1 MSSNQVSPAEKIA
14 AQKTLVLVTR
24 HVGDALPPFCTW
36 LMAGSGA
43 ALSLVV
49 ANIETVSKFIEV
61 PHIRFALVVFL
72 ISLVFAVLATYIST
86 MVKASIA
93 AQTESEALGKE
104 IAETSKQFSVLLY
117 MAEYER
123 GLLPPIRW
131 IAHSAM
137 KKAMLGDITAG
148 ARMIAKLSQ
157 IQALLVACQSLLALV
172 ALGGLAFGIKMQ

>member
-1 MSSNQVSPAEKIA
+1 MSLNQPPMTEQAA
-14 AQKTLVLVTR
+14 AQKTLIMVTR

-49 ANIETVSKFIEV
+49 ANIETVSKFIAIT
-61 PHIRFALVVFL
+61 HIRFGLIVFL
-72 ISLVFAVLATYIST
+72 FSLSFAVLATYIST
-86 MVKASIA
+86 IVKASIA
-93 AQTESEALGKE
+93 AQVEGEALGKE
-104 IAETSKQFSVLLY
+104 IASTTKQFNLALY

-123 GLLPPIRW
+123 GLLPPMRW
-131 IAHSAM
+131 LAQSAM
-137 KKAMLGDITAG
+137 KKAMSGDIVAG
-148 ARMIAKLSQ
+148 ARMIARLSQ